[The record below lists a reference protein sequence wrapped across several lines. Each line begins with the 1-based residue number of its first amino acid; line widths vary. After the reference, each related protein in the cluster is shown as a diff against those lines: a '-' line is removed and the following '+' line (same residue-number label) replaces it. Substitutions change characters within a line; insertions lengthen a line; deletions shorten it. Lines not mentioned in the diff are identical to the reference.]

1 MELESSVYEKI
12 LTLVATAKA
21 RITVPI
27 SELEDGHSNKVSRIR
42 RSSGSD
48 LCLLL

>member
-12 LTLVATAKA
+12 LTLVATAMA
-21 RITVPI
+21 RMPI
-27 SELEDGHSNKVSRIR
+27 SELEDGHSNNVSHIR